1 MDDMVIPR
9 QDYLVPNYLEQPM
22 PYVVNAS
29 PGYVMPVPEPAF
41 IQSAPTLAPE
51 PEPVAMPEPM
61 VEPEI
66 PYDSGYN
73 QLFINMAIQQVIP
86 SFEPPEHGAR
96 NAWRDKRDD

>member
-9 QDYLVPNYLEQPM
+9 QDYLVPTYLEQPM

-61 VEPEI
+61 VEAEI

-86 SFEPPEHGAR
+86 SFEPPEPMEPEMPVAG
-96 NAWRDKRDD
+96 